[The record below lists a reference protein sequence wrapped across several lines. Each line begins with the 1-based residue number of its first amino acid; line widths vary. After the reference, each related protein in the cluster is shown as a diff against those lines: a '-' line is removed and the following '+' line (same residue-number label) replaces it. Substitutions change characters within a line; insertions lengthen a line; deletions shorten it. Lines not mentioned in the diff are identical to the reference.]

1 MGIIIFIG
9 IIILLIKCSPDPGGA
24 TANIIAFGIEV
35 VITIIV
41 FGINP
46 ILGIIVGYL
55 FLRSW
60 DKQ

>member
-1 MGIIIFIG
+1 MGIIVVIG

-24 TANIIAFGIEV
+24 TANIIAFAIEA
-35 VITIIV
+35 VITIAV

-60 DKQ
+60 DK